1 MQKRR
6 KVLIGAAT
14 AAVVL
19 IVAAVA
25 GIWWYLRDDAP
36 DEVSLAAAVEQID
49 DSTTTTA
56 AGDADSTATTS
67 PTDDGAI
74 SGSWTIDTESG
85 AFDFETATGTFV
97 GFRIEEELAVVGST
111 TAVGRTGDVTGSI
124 EIDGTTLTAASFEV
138 DLTTITTNESRR
150 DDRVQSALETD
161 QFPTATFTLTE
172 PVELGETAANG
183 EAIAVTAIGELTIH
197 GVTQTVRFPLEAQ
210 LTGGTVVVVGSL
222 DIVFSDYDVEV
233 PEAQIVLSV
242 EDNGVLELQF
252 LLTPA

>member
-6 KVLIGAAT
+6 KVLIGAAS
-14 AAVVL
+14 AVVVL
-19 IVAAVA
+19 IAAAVA

-36 DEVSLAAAVEQID
+36 DEVSLEAAVEQVE
-49 DSTTTTA
+49 SGTTTTN
-56 AGDADSTATTS
+56 GDGGATATTA
-67 PTDDGAI
+67 PVDDGSI

-85 AFDFETATGTFV
+85 EFDFESATGTFV

-124 EIDGTTLTAASFEV
+124 EIDGTTLTAATFEV
-138 DLTTITTNESRR
+138 DVTTITTNDSRR
-150 DDRVQSALETD
+150 DDRVQSALETGE
-161 QFPTATFTLTE
+161 FPTATFTLTE
-172 PVELGETAANG
+172 PVELGEGAANG
-183 EAIAVTAIGELTIH
+183 DAISVVAVGELTIH
-197 GVTQTVRFPLEAQ
+197 GVTRAVQFPLEAQ
-210 LTGGTVVVVGSL
+210 LTSGTVVVVGSL

-233 PEAQIVLSV
+233 PESQIVVSV